1 MSEGTPSCMYKSKFF
16 LHKRFLNNKKMTF
29 ALNTGRKVVKDTQ
42 NTCSTKDEE
51 FLPVEFIGKIS

>member
-1 MSEGTPSCMYKSKFF
+1 MSKSKFF
-16 LHKRFLNNKKMTF
+16 LHKRFLNNKKITF
-29 ALNTGRKVVKDTQ
+29 AVNTERKVVKDTQ